1 MMIES
6 ALLDQVLARVAAAT
20 GADAYGDGLKAWLRG
35 EFPDVRFT
43 VCDADDITVRLPP
56 AASSA
61 NCSLYYIG
69 SGEHC
74 LKLSNDAADASG
86 VVVAVHDEDD

>member
-1 MMIES
+1 MIDS
-6 ALLDQVLARVAAAT
+6 ALLDKVLVRVAAAT
-20 GADAYGDGLKAWLRG
+20 GADAYGEGLKAWLRG

-43 VCDADDITVRLPP
+43 VCDADDVTVRLAP

-61 NCSLYYIG
+61 SCSLYYIG

-74 LKLSNDAADASG
+74 LKLSNDEAGASG
-86 VVVAVHDEDD
+86 VVVALHDEDD